1 MFAGFETV
9 VDTVNASGTPSFE
22 RAPHAR
28 IGELRPRGV
37 ELQAP
42 QVGDQPLRHAEPR
55 QPGQL
60 VDLRLADAVVD
71 VDVVRLQE
79 RVERIGAWDDAVRD
93 AVESGLPAPVQRVRY
108 ELERRAVVPSG
119 QHERSARDR
128 PAVERGVVEIGELRQ
143 QVGRERRIAAAAAGE
158 DAQNPAV
165 RLLQVHHDRVR
176 VGEVHRRDVVP
187 AGRDPRVVAFVQH
200 RFPGED
206 EIAAVVRRTVR
217 PLHPAPDVQRDG
229 VLVFR
234 DPAVRQRRHLG
245 RSRREVLAGGPV
257 AEQRLRDELRD
268 LIGCVGVREQLVQRV
283 RLFAGR
289 TDHQVTG
296 PRPRVAAAGGRHPWT
311 RPGHLV
317 IGSAGE
323 EPDSLNKLFANTD
336 AADQI
341 AQFISEPLFRYG
353 PAGEYLP
360 AAATEVPTLANGG
373 IAKDQHT
380 VTLHIRRGMKWSDGA
395 PYDGRDLV
403 FTWKAVLNKRNNTRI
418 TAGWDDIA
426 AMDLPDPYTVV
437 VHLKKPYGGILGIFA
452 CGGGGYP
459 PLPAHLLAQL
469 PDLDHAAFNSRPIS
483 SGPFVLT
490 AWNHGSSLE
499 FVANPLYWRGKPGLD
514 RISYRIVPS
523 ADTLYTLLQT
533 HDVDIYDSVSESKI
547 DQLPR
552 LAGFSVTKRLIANLR
567 RLQFN
572 TARPQLAD

>member
-1 MFAGFETV
+1 MPKV
-9 VDTVNASGTPSFE
+9 
-22 RAPHAR
+22 
-28 IGELRPRGV
+28 
-37 ELQAP
+37 
-42 QVGDQPLRHAEPR
+42 
-55 QPGQL
+55 
-60 VDLRLADAVVD
+60 
-71 VDVVRLQE
+71 
-79 RVERIGAWDDAVRD
+79 
-93 AVESGLPAPVQRVRY
+93 
-108 ELERRAVVPSG
+108 
-119 QHERSARDR
+119 
-128 PAVERGVVEIGELRQ
+128 
-143 QVGRERRIAAAAAGE
+143 AAALLAC
-158 DAQNPAV
+158 AV
-165 RLLQVHHDRVR
+165 LLGACTKVDQ
-176 VGEVHRRDVVP
+176 
-187 AGRDPRVVAFVQH
+187 
-200 RFPGED
+200 
-206 EIAAVVRRTVR
+206 
-217 PLHPAPDVQRDG
+217 
-229 VLVFR
+229 
-234 DPAVRQRRHLG
+234 
-245 RSRREVLAGGPV
+245 GP
-257 AEQRLRDELRD
+257 
-268 LIGCVGVREQLVQRV
+268 
-283 RLFAGR
+283 
-289 TDHQVTG
+289 
-296 PRPRVAAAGGRHPWT
+296 AAGGRHPWT

-380 VTLHIRRGMKWSDGA
+380 VTLHVRRGMKWSDGA

-469 PDLDHAAFNSRPIS
+469 PDLNHAAFNSRPIS

-572 TARPQLAD
+572 TARPQLADPRVRRAIGEAIDWDRINATIYHGYNERAATEIFPLSWAAPHGIAPMKRDLAGAARLLDAAGWTRGAGGARAKDGVPLAFTVSTTVSKPANIQAELQMAQDLQAVGVHLEAKNYQTSLLFAQTGPIYTGRYDSEFTIETQGPDPDNEALWSGKMIPPHGPNASWLNDPLLTQLSHDANLTMDRAQRRALYQRQAERIDALTPAVYLYWQNSFTAVNSDLKNWKPASYISDFWNCWEWTI